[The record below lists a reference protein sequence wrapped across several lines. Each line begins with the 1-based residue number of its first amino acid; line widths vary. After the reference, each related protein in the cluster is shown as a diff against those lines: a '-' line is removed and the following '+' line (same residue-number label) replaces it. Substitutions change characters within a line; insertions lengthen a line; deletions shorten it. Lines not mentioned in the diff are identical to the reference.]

1 MCRVVLLALGRQDG
15 GAMSLVIQAM
25 YRAMNGL
32 DQEMH
37 RAAFTAVA
45 LERLFSRAISAPALR
60 YPDWDNT
67 LRARYGRMS
76 DDDLRL
82 HRVALN
88 VVTNRPTAICSCCGE
103 DPHTALISQDLVTET
118 KLDQFFS

>member
-1 MCRVVLLALGRQDG
+1 MRRIVLLALGRQDG
-15 GAMSLVIQAM
+15 GTMSLVVQAM
-25 YRAMNGL
+25 YRAMSGL
-32 DQEMH
+32 DQEIH

-45 LERLFSRAISAPALR
+45 LERIFTRAMAAPSLR

-76 DDDLRL
+76 DADLRM

-88 VVTNRPTAICSCCGE
+88 VVTNRPTSICSCCGE
-103 DPHTALISQDLVTET
+103 DPHAAVASQDLFTET
-118 KLDQFFS
+118 KLSQIFS